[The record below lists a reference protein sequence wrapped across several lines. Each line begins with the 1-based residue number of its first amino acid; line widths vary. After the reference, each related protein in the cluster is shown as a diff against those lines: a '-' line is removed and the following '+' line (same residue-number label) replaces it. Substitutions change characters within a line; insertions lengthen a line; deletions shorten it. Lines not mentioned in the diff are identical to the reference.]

1 MQLNIFL
8 EGTLSIKSES
18 TIGVGRP
25 FIQNNRKSYSTICLA
40 PGTPPQSALKRAPRL
55 NLRMKSISLDQPTVN
70 SKQQQQAVAG
80 SNIDSGG
87 NVGSSSRGNSCSRW
101 PGISAT
107 IASIRGGGPTLMQ
120 RTQRQGEGRRNFLH
134 VSWCVECYIQAQN
147 EYTLA

>member
-8 EGTLSIKSES
+8 EETLSIKSES

-107 IASIRGGGPTLMQ
+107 IASIRGGGPTLIQ

>member
-1 MQLNIFL
+1 MQLNIFG

-18 TIGVGRP
+18 SIGVGRP
-25 FIQNNRKSYSTICLA
+25 FIQNNRKFYSTICLA

-55 NLRMKSISLDQPTVN
+55 NLRMKSISLDQPAVN
-70 SKQQQQAVAG
+70 SKQQQQQQAAAG
-80 SNIDSGG
+80 SNVDSGG
-87 NVGSSSRGNSCSRW
+87 SVGSSSRGNSCSRW

-134 VSWCVECYIQAQN
+134 VSWC
-147 EYTLA
+147 